1 MKKVIAVWGIT
12 YTSKR
17 EPKLY
22 IKLRNLVR
30 MVCMVNVSI
39 SFGVHI
45 DRKHAYTYKILVLS
59 DNYLLMLSAA
69 RKGSRSIGL
78 H

>member
-1 MKKVIAVWGIT
+1 
-12 YTSKR
+12 
-17 EPKLY
+17 
-22 IKLRNLVR
+22 
-30 MVCMVNVSI
+30 MVCVVNVSI

-45 DRKHAYTYKILVLS
+45 DRKHAYTLYKILVLS

-78 H
+78 L